1 VADAMRLRLDS
12 VVASGELATTGRPV
26 HIAAGTLQPGT
37 VAAQRITVAGM
48 RDGRP
53 LLSFRATW
61 YCTSELEPN
70 WTVQPTGWHVVVDG
84 DAPLDIAIRMPVSL
98 TEMAEVSPGYTAN
111 RAVNAVTAVCQA
123 APGIRSTTELPP
135 IVATL
140 G

>member
-1 VADAMRLRLDS
+1 
-12 VVASGELATTGRPV
+12 
-26 HIAAGTLQPGT
+26 
-37 VAAQRITVAGM
+37 
-48 RDGRP
+48 
-53 LLSFRATW
+53 
-61 YCTSELEPN
+61 
-70 WTVQPTGWHVVVDG
+70 VVVDG